1 MAIRAARPARDH
13 EAAPTVEAVVC
24 RDCGLPHRLPPMPDR
39 TVAEC
44 VRCGAVLYRRVHR
57 SLDLP
62 LACYLGALA
71 LFYVANAYP
80 IIGMSI
86 EGRTQS
92 TTIAAG
98 ARALSAQ
105 GMPLLGLVV
114 LLAGMVMPLAK
125 IAGNLY
131 ALLPLRLGL
140 RPPALGRV
148 YRWVQRTKSWAMME
162 VYLLGLIVAY
172 VKLGDMATVDIGLAA
187 VGFVALILV
196 MLAGDST

>member
-1 MAIRAARPARDH
+1 MATRAARPVPAARDH
-13 EAAPTVEAVVC
+13 EVAPTVEAVVC

-39 TVAEC
+39 TAAEC

-86 EGRTQS
+86 EGRAQS

-98 ARALSAQ
+98 ARALWAH
-105 GMPLLGLVV
+105 GTPLLG
-114 LLAGMVMPLAK
+114 G
-125 IAGNLY
+125 
-131 ALLPLRLGL
+131 
-140 RPPALGRV
+140 
-148 YRWVQRTKSWAMME
+148 
-162 VYLLGLIVAY
+162 
-172 VKLGDMATVDIGLAA
+172 
-187 VGFVALILV
+187 
-196 MLAGDST
+196 